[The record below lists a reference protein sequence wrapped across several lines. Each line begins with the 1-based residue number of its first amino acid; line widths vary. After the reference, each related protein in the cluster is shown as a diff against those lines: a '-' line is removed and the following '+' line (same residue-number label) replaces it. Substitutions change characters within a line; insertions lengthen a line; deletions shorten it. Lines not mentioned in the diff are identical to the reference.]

1 MEIVIG
7 GWEVFEGVQSFGRNI
22 GVFTY
27 QGKIGT
33 AMFVYIWY

>member
-27 QGKIGT
+27 QGKIG
-33 AMFVYIWY
+33 YYS